1 MVEEDIKK
9 AGYNKEEEYFYKLN
23 KQLIE
28 KKRKELDA
36 QRAEQQKQGQIAQH
50 WMKCPKCGHEM
61 KEVDMQGIKVD
72 RCSHC
77 SGIYFDR
84 GELELL
90 LESQETKGFLGGL
103 KKLFK

>member
-1 MVEEDIKK
+1 MVEEDLKK
-9 AGYNKEEEYFYKLN
+9 TGYNKEEEYFYKLN

-36 QRAEQQKQGQIAQH
+36 QRAEQQRHAQVSQH
-50 WMKCPKCGHEM
+50 WMKCPKCGHQM
-61 KEVDMQGIKVD
+61 KEIDLQGIKVD
-72 RCSHC
+72 QCTQC

-90 LESQETKGFLGGL
+90 LQSQEPKGFLGGL
-103 KKLFK
+103 KKLFR

>member
-1 MVEEDIKK
+1 MIEDDMKK
-9 AGYNKEEEYFYKLN
+9 LGYNKEEEYFYKQN
-23 KQLIE
+23 KELIE
-28 KKRKELDA
+28 KKRKQLDT
-36 QRAEQQKQGQIAQH
+36 QRAAQQRQEEVAQH

-61 KEVDMQGIKVD
+61 EEVDLQGIKVD

-90 LESQETKGFLGGL
+90 LESREPKGFLGSL

>member
-1 MVEEDIKK
+1 MVEEDLKK
-9 AGYNKEEEYFYKLN
+9 TGYNKEEEYFYKLN

-28 KKRKELDA
+28 KKRKDLDA
-36 QRAEQQKQGQIAQH
+36 QRAEQQRQAQVSQH
-50 WMKCPKCGHEM
+50 WMKCPKCGHPM
-61 KEVDMQGIKVD
+61 KEIDLQGIKVD
-72 RCSHC
+72 KCTHC

-90 LESQETKGFLGGL
+90 LESQEPKGFLGGL

>member
-1 MVEEDIKK
+1 MVEEDLKK

-36 QRAEQQKQGQIAQH
+36 QRAQQQRQAQTGQH
-50 WMKCPKCGHEM
+50 WMKCPKCGQDM
-61 KEVDMQGIKVD
+61 KEIDHHGIKVD
-72 RCSHC
+72 QCSQC
-77 SGIYFDR
+77 AGIYFDR

-90 LESQETKGFLGGL
+90 LESQEPKGLIGSL